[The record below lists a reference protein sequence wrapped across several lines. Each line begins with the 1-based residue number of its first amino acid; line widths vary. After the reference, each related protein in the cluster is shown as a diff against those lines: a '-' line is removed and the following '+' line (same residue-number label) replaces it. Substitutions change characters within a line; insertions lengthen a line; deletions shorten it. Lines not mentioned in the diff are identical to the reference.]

1 MKFGFSSGKNKSGK
15 PNIDSNLNPF
25 GKPANNGG
33 NGGGTNQPPPNQPPA
48 NQNNDANT
56 AFMKFCRD
64 QGMFED
70 LDLGGFVAAVREGDA
85 EKASEFFMNSMIST
99 ARVAMAGADRLA
111 TAKMTKAM
119 EESVTR
125 ATAVTHTNLAVQEM
139 NNRLGFTRDPAIA
152 PVAEQVLNGFL
163 ARGDNADTALD
174 NVEKYFKEFA
184 LTAGSQFG
192 MAPPNNDLRPGQR
205 GFNDSRMQ
213 QNDNTDD
220 GQPKEMDWLDV
231 LTSGNVTAATAN
243 SGGGNGSNGGDGGQ
257 AGGNGGN
264 ANSAAA

>member
-1 MKFGFSSGKNKSGK
+1 
-15 PNIDSNLNPF
+15 
-25 GKPANNGG
+25 
-33 NGGGTNQPPPNQPPA
+33 
-48 NQNNDANT
+48 
-56 AFMKFCRD
+56 
-64 QGMFED
+64 
-70 LDLGGFVAAVREGDA
+70 
-85 EKASEFFMNSMIST
+85 MNSMIST

-184 LTAGSQFG
+184 LATGSQFG

-231 LTSGNVTAATAN
+231 LTSGHVTADSQNA
-243 SGGGNGSNGGDGGQ
+243 SGNGNGGNNGQ